1 MTTETQREA
10 LALLGEVWSLAPD
23 IRLGRLF
30 AHLGFLGEA
39 HVGHGLGDIEDDE
52 MIAILYRHRSE
63 LQNRLK
69 GRTTEAAG
77 AVSVSGSAISVKS
90 IRE

>member
-10 LALLGEVWSLAPD
+10 LALLGEVWSLAPE
-23 IRLGRLF
+23 IRLGQLF

-39 HVGHGLGDIEDDE
+39 HVGHGLGDIDDDE

-63 LQNRLK
+63 LQNRLE
-69 GRTTEAAG
+69 GQDTETAG
-77 AVSVSGSAISVKS
+77 TFSVSGSAMGANVN
-90 IRE
+90 EE